1 MSNLKRPPS
10 SGSGVTGSGVGGSGV
25 GGGVG
30 GVDGAGQRPSRP
42 NMIPIG
48 LLGGAEINGFGLL
61 EFVVLS
67 TLLFLLVAVAL
78 TILILYRVS
87 CV

>member
-10 SGSGVTGSGVGGSGV
+10 SGSGVTGSGVGGS
-25 GGGVG
+25 GVG

-87 CV
+87 